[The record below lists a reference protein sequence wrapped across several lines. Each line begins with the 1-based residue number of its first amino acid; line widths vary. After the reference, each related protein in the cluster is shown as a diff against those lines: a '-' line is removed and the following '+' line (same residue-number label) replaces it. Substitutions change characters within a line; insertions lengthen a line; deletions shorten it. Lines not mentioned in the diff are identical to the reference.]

1 METGNRPVPGLRPH
15 SAHRPAAMQRC
26 RRAEAVP
33 GYTGAVRPWTGVRVT
48 ALTLAILVGGLPD
61 TAATPAQQAR
71 VALVGGTLYPSPTE
85 PPIPDGVVVI
95 VNGRI
100 SAVGQRDTMRVP
112 DGIATL
118 ECSGST
124 ITAGFWNSHVHFFEN
139 QWTDRTTHSIYGS
152 GDRWGR
158 LDAAE

>member
-1 METGNRPVPGLRPH
+1 MDRRPPH
-15 SAHRPAAMQRC
+15 RADAGDPRRC
-26 RRAEAVP
+26 
-33 GYTGAVRPWTGVRVT
+33 
-48 ALTLAILVGGLPD
+48 LPD

-71 VALVGGTLYPSPTE
+71 VALVGGTIYPSPTE

-95 VNGRI
+95 ENGRI
-100 SAVGQRDTMRVP
+100 SAVGQGDTMRVP

-139 QWTDRTTHSIYGS
+139 QWA
-152 GDRWGR
+152 
-158 LDAAE
+158 DAASIPARGSRISCGRR

>member
-1 METGNRPVPGLRPH
+1 
-15 SAHRPAAMQRC
+15 MQRC

-48 ALTLAILVGGLPD
+48 ALT
-61 TAATPAQQAR
+61 
-71 VALVGGTLYPSPTE
+71 E

-95 VNGRI
+95 ENGRI

-124 ITAGFWNSHVHFFEN
+124 STAGFWNSHSGP
-139 QWTDRTTHSIYGS
+139 TLRTV
-152 GDRWGR
+152 RR
-158 LDAAE
+158 ANR

>member
-1 METGNRPVPGLRPH
+1 MLAAASFESTGCYRRHLNF
-15 SAHRPAAMQRC
+15 AAGG
-26 RRAEAVP
+26 RAEAVP

-48 ALTLAILVGGLPD
+48 ALT
-61 TAATPAQQAR
+61 
-71 VALVGGTLYPSPTE
+71 E

-95 VNGRI
+95 ENGRI

-124 ITAGFWNSHVHFFEN
+124 STAGFWNSHSGP
-139 QWTDRTTHSIYGS
+139 TLRTV
-152 GDRWGR
+152 RR
-158 LDAAE
+158 ANR